1 VQSRCGCNIRCGA
14 GADDADA
21 EEEETTRRGGFEWAC
36 ARAAGG
42 RLWRAG
48 SASAAAEGG
57 GRAGRCRL
65 LSTGPASVDQGG
77 KLAMVNP
84 G

>member
-1 VQSRCGCNIRCGA
+1 MQSRCGCNIRCGA

-42 RLWRAG
+42 RLWL
-48 SASAAAEGG
+48 ASAG
-57 GRAGRCRL
+57 
-65 LSTGPASVDQGG
+65 
-77 KLAMVNP
+77 
-84 G
+84 